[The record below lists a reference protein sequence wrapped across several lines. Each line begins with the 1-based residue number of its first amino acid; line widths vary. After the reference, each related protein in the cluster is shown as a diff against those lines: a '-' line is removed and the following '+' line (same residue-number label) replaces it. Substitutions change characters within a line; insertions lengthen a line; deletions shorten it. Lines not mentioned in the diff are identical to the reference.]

1 MKLHEFQAKEVFREY
16 GIATP
21 QGAVAESVEEAVSAA
36 EQIGGEVFAVKA
48 QVLVGG
54 RGKAG
59 GIRICRGLEEVKR
72 AAEDLLGRRLVT
84 YQSGPDGVV
93 VRRVLVEQGVEIEQ
107 EMYLAVTID
116 RGAELPAVLASAE
129 GGVEIEELART
140 KPDAIVRLH
149 FEPEWGISGWMG
161 RTMAQRLGLKGK
173 LLQRFA
179 ATLVALGK
187 LFLQKDAS
195 LVEINPLVV
204 TKDGQLLALDAK
216 LSIDDNALFRQKA
229 LAEKRD
235 TSEEKW
241 VEVRAREVGIS
252 YVHIGG
258 TVGCMVNGAGLAMAT
273 MDLIKLAGGEPANFL
288 DVGGGASAAQVEEA
302 FKLLLSD
309 KNVRSVLV
317 NIYGGIARCD
327 VIAQGIIEA
336 AKKVKINVPVVVR
349 LEGTN
354 AEEGRRM
361 LDESGLSLVTAATMK
376 EAAEKAVRLASS
388 AP

>member
-140 KPDAIVRLH
+140 KPNAIVRLH

>member
-140 KPDAIVRLH
+140 KPNAIVRLH

-216 LSIDDNALFRQKA
+216 LSIDDNALFRQKT